1 MEPEDVVYQRVGDEY
16 KPIAVTIRKECL
28 PSGHWHLHVKPEELG
43 ISLLSKAIAPDYFK
57 LHAALKEWMDVV
69 VDEMYDACKI
79 RINKRMPKEVVDA
92 YQVMCDSL
100 GDDIPVYF
108 EYETIE
114 RIAQTGLMKIEEL
127 CESEG

>member
-1 MEPEDVVYQRVGDEY
+1 MEPEDVVYQRIGDKY
-16 KPIAVTIRKECL
+16 KPIGAAIRKECL
-28 PSGHWHLHVKPEELG
+28 PEGHWHLHVKPNELG
-43 ISLLSKAIAPDYFK
+43 ISLLSKSITPDYFS

-79 RINKRMPKEVVDA
+79 RINKRMPDEVAQA
-92 YQVMCDSL
+92 YSAMCESL

-114 RIAQTGLMKIEEL
+114 RIVQTGLMKIEEL